1 MRFTLFTFAA
11 VIATK
16 SNAIQSEYDEDELSN
31 EALFPQVA
39 SYLNSMS
46 DEELDQLENYMAQIH
61 AEDAGVSDG
70 DIFAQ
75 LETEEEND
83 LAVVANYLAQLSSE
97 EMFELA
103 DHSAQQNVDAF
114 AQTMSDS
121 GMGEMWE
128 NMQEMAPTFAQVFAR
143 ELQEESG
150 DWI

>member
-1 MRFTLFTFAA
+1 MKFTLFAFAA
-11 VIATK
+11 VMATK
-16 SNAIQSEYDEDELSN
+16 SSAIQAEFDEEELSN
-31 EALFPQVA
+31 EVLFPQVA

-46 DEELDQLENYMAQIH
+46 DEQLDQLDNYMGQIY
-61 AEDAGVSDG
+61 AEDSDVSDS

-75 LETEEEND
+75 VETEEEND

-103 DHSAQQNVDAF
+103 DHSAQQNVEAF
-114 AQTMSDS
+114 AQTMSES

-143 ELQEESG
+143 ELQAESG